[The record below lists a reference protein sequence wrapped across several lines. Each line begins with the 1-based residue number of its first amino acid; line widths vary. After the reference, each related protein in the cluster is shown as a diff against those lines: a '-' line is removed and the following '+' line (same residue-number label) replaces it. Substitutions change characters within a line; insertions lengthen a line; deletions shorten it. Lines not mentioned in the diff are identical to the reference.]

1 MNNFM
6 TLYYKLLSFSD
17 LADFKQINVLGYAER
32 YITTSCYSQLFC
44 SSMSDE
50 EKVDLDI
57 QKQIKNLNWISKY
70 DLHSPID
77 LYLNDVPKL
86 LFRAIK
92 GT

>member
-1 MNNFM
+1 
-6 TLYYKLLSFSD
+6 
-17 LADFKQINVLGYAER
+17 
-32 YITTSCYSQLFC
+32 
-44 SSMSDE
+44 MSDE

>member
-1 MNNFM
+1 M
-6 TLYYKLLSFSD
+6 T
-17 LADFKQINVLGYAER
+17 
-32 YITTSCYSQLFC
+32 
-44 SSMSDE
+44 DE

-77 LYLNDVPKL
+77 LYLNDVPQL

-92 GT
+92 GI

>member
-1 MNNFM
+1 MFHI
-6 TLYYKLLSFSD
+6 LFSD
-17 LADFKQINVLGYAER
+17 LADYRQVNVLEYAER

-57 QKQIKNLNWISKY
+57 QKRIKNLNWVSKY
-70 DLHSPID
+70 DLNSPID
-77 LYLNDVPKL
+77 LYLDGVPHL

-92 GT
+92 GK